1 MTLAAVGSF
10 LGGLGSL
17 AGGLGL
23 GGGGQVSRK
32 RERDSAVIASQEAL
46 KHSRLAPSAAVE
58 GFRAAGIHPLF
69 GLTGTSGVTAM
80 PSYSTPAG
88 GSNRDYAA
96 AGQGI
101 ERAVSAFTSAPE
113 RALAAESAKLSIEN
127 QQLQN
132 DMLRTQILH
141 MNSPGTPPGYSGG
154 TSMFPGQNDVLKIPK
169 EVVANTGQ
177 TEKGIRAIAQ
187 RFQFAGSPIYGMSE
201 DFANAGNDDGPLT
214 WLNQLSQ
221 LVQMGGALLGG
232 ATRSGYRKVK
242 KSVKNAKE
250 RRY

>member
-1 MTLAAVGSF
+1 MWGQIAGSVAADVGSKLVGKLF
-10 LGGLGSL
+10 GDGGT
-17 AGGLGL
+17 
-23 GGGGQVSRK
+23 SRK
-32 RERDSAVIASQEAL
+32 RERDSARIASEEAIR
-46 KHSRLAPSAAVE
+46 HSRLAPSAAVE

-80 PSYSTPAG
+80 PSYSTPGESSSG
-88 GSNRDYAA
+88 GGFEHT
-96 AGQGI
+96 GQAIG
-101 ERAVSAFTSAPE
+101 RAVASYLSPSE
-113 RALAAESAKLSIEN
+113 RALAAEQTKLSLEN

-132 DMLRTQILH
+132 DMLRTKILH

-221 LVQMGGALLGG
+221 LVQMGGALLG
-232 ATRSGYRKVK
+232 AGYRKVK
-242 KSVKNAKE
+242 KSVSNAKKE